1 MKTLPN
7 DGVSADIENLD
18 SLNDEALA
26 RLAQN
31 GSSDA
36 EHTLV
41 VRFMPLVRI
50 KARPYFL
57 IGADHSDLV
66 QEGSIGLFSAIRD
79 YDCEKHTSFR
89 TYAEVCIGNNIIAA
103 IKRATRKKHF
113 PLNSYISLDKP
124 VFCGNYFTVTEV
136 TWGCAPLYQ
145 YRKPSTSMVSPTFRL
160 AAYRAVRPQAM
171 QGI

>member
-89 TYAEVCIGNNIIAA
+89 TYANLCIGLHRQQHYCCN
-103 IKRATRKKHF
+103 KTRNTQKA
-113 PLNSYISLDKP
+113 LSAEQL
-124 VFCGNYFTVTEV
+124 YFARQA
-136 TWGCAPLYQ
+136 GF
-145 YRKPSTSMVSPTFRL
+145 FR
-160 AAYRAVRPQAM
+160 
-171 QGI
+171 

>member
-66 QEGSIGLFSAIRD
+66 QEGSIGL
-79 YDCEKHTSFR
+79 
-89 TYAEVCIGNNIIAA
+89 
-103 IKRATRKKHF
+103 
-113 PLNSYISLDKP
+113 
-124 VFCGNYFTVTEV
+124 
-136 TWGCAPLYQ
+136 
-145 YRKPSTSMVSPTFRL
+145 L
-160 AAYRAVRPQAM
+160 ARFVIMTAKSIQASEPM
-171 QGI
+171 QRFV

>member
-1 MKTLPN
+1 MKTLPS

-31 GSSDA
+31 GSNDA

-57 IGADHSDLV
+57 IGADHSLFRKV
-66 QEGSIGLFSAIRD
+66 QSVCSARFVIMTAKSI
-79 YDCEKHTSFR
+79 
-89 TYAEVCIGNNIIAA
+89 
-103 IKRATRKKHF
+103 
-113 PLNSYISLDKP
+113 
-124 VFCGNYFTVTEV
+124 
-136 TWGCAPLYQ
+136 
-145 YRKPSTSMVSPTFRL
+145 
-160 AAYRAVRPQAM
+160 QASEPM
-171 QGI
+171 QRFV

>member
-124 VFCGNYFTVTEV
+124 VFFDNPDDAATRSCLLPQSTRRSLPLTARRNFTSCT
-136 TWGCAPLYQ
+136 GSKQSL
-145 YRKPSTSMVSPTFRL
+145 RNLS
-160 AAYRAVRPQAM
+160 
-171 QGI
+171 

>member
-57 IGADHSDLV
+57 IGAV
-66 QEGSIGLFSAIRD
+66 QSVCSARFVIMTAKSI
-79 YDCEKHTSFR
+79 
-89 TYAEVCIGNNIIAA
+89 
-103 IKRATRKKHF
+103 
-113 PLNSYISLDKP
+113 
-124 VFCGNYFTVTEV
+124 
-136 TWGCAPLYQ
+136 
-145 YRKPSTSMVSPTFRL
+145 
-160 AAYRAVRPQAM
+160 QASEPM
-171 QGI
+171 QRFV

>member
-41 VRFMPLVRI
+41 IRFMPLVRI

-66 QEGSIGLFSAIRD
+66 QEALRSEKLSARSLPLRM
-79 YDCEKHTSFR
+79 YNPQNPQC
-89 TYAEVCIGNNIIAA
+89 
-103 IKRATRKKHF
+103 RKSRV
-113 PLNSYISLDKP
+113 PY
-124 VFCGNYFTVTEV
+124 
-136 TWGCAPLYQ
+136 
-145 YRKPSTSMVSPTFRL
+145 
-160 AAYRAVRPQAM
+160 
-171 QGI
+171 

>member
-1 MKTLPN
+1 MKTLPS

-113 PLNSYISLDKP
+113 PLNSYISIIP
-124 VFCGNYFTVTEV
+124 MT
-136 TWGCAPLYQ
+136 
-145 YRKPSTSMVSPTFRL
+145 R
-160 AAYRAVRPQAM
+160 RAVSATRSCLLPQSTRRSLPLTARRNFTSCTGSK
-171 QGI
+171 QSLRNLS

>member
-57 IGADHSDLV
+57 SVRIIPILFRKV
-66 QEGSIGLFSAIRD
+66 QSVCSARFVIMTAKSI
-79 YDCEKHTSFR
+79 
-89 TYAEVCIGNNIIAA
+89 
-103 IKRATRKKHF
+103 
-113 PLNSYISLDKP
+113 
-124 VFCGNYFTVTEV
+124 
-136 TWGCAPLYQ
+136 
-145 YRKPSTSMVSPTFRL
+145 
-160 AAYRAVRPQAM
+160 QASEPM
-171 QGI
+171 QRFV

>member
-1 MKTLPN
+1 MKTLPS
-7 DGVSADIENLD
+7 DGVSANIENLD

-89 TYAEVCIGNNIIAA
+89 TYAEV
-103 IKRATRKKHF
+103 
-113 PLNSYISLDKP
+113 
-124 VFCGNYFTVTEV
+124 V
-136 TWGCAPLYQ
+136 
-145 YRKPSTSMVSPTFRL
+145 
-160 AAYRAVRPQAM
+160 
-171 QGI
+171 

>member
-7 DGVSADIENLD
+7 DRVSADIENLD

-57 IGADHSDLV
+57 IGADHFRSCS
-66 QEGSIGLFSAIRD
+66 GRFNRSIQRD
-79 YDCEKHTSFR
+79 S
-89 TYAEVCIGNNIIAA
+89 
-103 IKRATRKKHF
+103 
-113 PLNSYISLDKP
+113 
-124 VFCGNYFTVTEV
+124 
-136 TWGCAPLYQ
+136 
-145 YRKPSTSMVSPTFRL
+145 
-160 AAYRAVRPQAM
+160 
-171 QGI
+171 

>member
-41 VRFMPLVRI
+41 IRFMPIFLSVRI
-50 KARPYFL
+50 IPILFRKVQSVCSARFV
-57 IGADHSDLV
+57 IMTAK
-66 QEGSIGLFSAIRD
+66 SI
-79 YDCEKHTSFR
+79 
-89 TYAEVCIGNNIIAA
+89 
-103 IKRATRKKHF
+103 
-113 PLNSYISLDKP
+113 
-124 VFCGNYFTVTEV
+124 
-136 TWGCAPLYQ
+136 
-145 YRKPSTSMVSPTFRL
+145 
-160 AAYRAVRPQAM
+160 QASEPM
-171 QGI
+171 QRFV